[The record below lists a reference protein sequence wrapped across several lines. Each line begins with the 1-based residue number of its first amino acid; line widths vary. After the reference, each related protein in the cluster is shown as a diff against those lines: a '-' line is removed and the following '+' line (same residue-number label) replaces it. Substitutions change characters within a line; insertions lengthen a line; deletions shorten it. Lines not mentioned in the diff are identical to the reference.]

1 MKVRITVLTENDKP
15 LQPVDER
22 PSEEQI
28 VKVWQ
33 FIFDMMTLNGEPNEK
48 ATVEKVEYVEEA
60 QE

>member
-1 MKVRITVLTENDKP
+1 MKVRITVLTENDKLLP
-15 LQPVDER
+15 PVEER

-28 VKVWQ
+28 MKVWQ

-48 ATVEKVEYVEEA
+48 AIVEKVEFIEEA

>member
-15 LQPVDER
+15 LPPVDER